1 MEPANVVVTCVA
13 VLAKLKRFS
22 RDVQKIRPVSHDRID
37 LGASNS
43 SGHWVEALQF
53 PFLTQS
59 GHWQSEFAVTHNF
72 TDAGEVARPLPRLC
86 APQDT

>member
-1 MEPANVVVTCVA
+1 MSAIGGKA
-13 VLAKLKRFS
+13 
-22 RDVQKIRPVSHDRID
+22 DI
-37 LGASNS
+37 GAT
-43 SGHWVEALQF
+43 LPQC
-53 PFLTQS
+53 PLMTQI